1 MTLGPLVP
9 TISGL
14 LSTLA
19 HAGGNENR
27 AVDAFRS
34 ATVELFGREGE
45 RIELLPREQCGLK
58 VVDAAL
64 DQLAAA
70 SPAIKRRLIEACALC
85 ISADERVSV
94 EEAELLRVIADAL
107 DCPMPPLVGKPV

>member
-1 MTLGPLVP
+1 MTLSPLVSSL
-9 TISGL
+9 SGL

-27 AVDAFRS
+27 SIDAFRS
-34 ATVELFGREGE
+34 AAIELFGPEGS

-58 VVDAAL
+58 VIDAAL
-64 DQLAAA
+64 DQLVAA
-70 SPAIKRRLIEACALC
+70 SPAIKRRVIEACALC
-85 ISADERVSV
+85 IGVDQRVSI
-94 EEAELLRVIADAL
+94 EEAELLRVISDAL